1 MEKTERRSKVL
12 VRVEFLDSPTYQKIL
27 GIYLKNSGEAK
38 NLVMSAVSSLFLAV
52 ALSNYGNATREE
64 LERVARKCRREMLNH
79 ISNLDDFF
87 MLGYKINLKSDRPQS
102 DHPQNPIVIKNKN
115 TSSSSSEYQQ
125 EKEEEKKEEKK
136 EEDGYED
143 EDEYEDLSDLSDEE
157 YMKIMKSRI
166 DNPKIKNN

>member
-87 MLGYKINLKSDRPQS
+87 ILKYKINLKRDRPGRENS
-102 DHPQNPIVIKNKN
+102 SNI
-115 TSSSSSEYQQ
+115 SSSPSI
-125 EKEEEKKEEKK
+125 
-136 EEDGYED
+136 D
-143 EDEYEDLSDLSDEE
+143 EDDDEDDDYKVEVLNSQVVLDF
-157 YMKIMKSRI
+157 
-166 DNPKIKNN
+166 